1 MKISLKKKEAP
12 VKMPWDSLSM
22 ESAWK
27 TAKVASRPASYG
39 EMMERC
45 IRRDM
50 EVSTVLGNETRVD
63 ILLPLGESPDGL
75 KKLMEQIDHTN
86 VRYQMMFLDDKIQS
100 REVLE
105 MAEDYCLSHE
115 TSRIIHNERKIGLVS
130 SLNRG
135 LVISRSDYVVLLGAE
150 VTLPNMWLERL
161 VMPMIKDP
169 TVSSV
174 TPFTNHGLIA
184 GFPVPSRR
192 NRLFDDEPVEKV
204 DEIFKEVRSLYT
216 TIPYGVGFCMAMN
229 REVIHKI
236 GILDQ
241 QNYKALDGADIDW
254 ALRAARA
261 GYRNVMAENLYV
273 KNDRFSAEMLEGERM
288 LSRKQEKIL
297 MRQAPEY
304 KKIIDTYGEEDPLSE
319 IRAYAFS
326 KMVARRSER
335 RRIIFHMEGEVSAD
349 NYMRRYIDEKLG
361 ENESVL
367 TVQYC
372 REMDCYFGTLEY
384 DHYRVCFRFEDL
396 SEVMELGEHMESRRI
411 ILGRL
416 VGFPDIR
423 EMLHTV
429 RRYADDQGSRLVLML
444 LDYFP
449 LCPMGTM
456 LNHKN
461 QICHLAEDGS
471 ENCRLKGSVS
481 DNCGFTNVSEWR
493 SMWREFLIDAQEVL
507 YYSDSLLNAL
517 EKSFGVMEK
526 SHKMVKPD
534 SQLHPVKRIRKRDE
548 ELNIW
553 IPGPLTRETGLD
565 YVKALVKQAER
576 EKIKI
581 HFYVRGTMS
590 VRSLGRLVTNV
601 SREED
606 SLVPAFL
613 LRYDI
618 DACLIPDAGPDAI
631 GMRAKRVMELEIP
644 AMTRNVGETAHMMSR
659 YQKGKILSENPATAI
674 QEIVEFTEGWVPERS
689 QHKEKILFITEEDVT
704 NGAVIGME
712 EWLWI
717 HGIKTIRSGVDS
729 MILHSRS
736 ECQTAIVG
744 GCQFTRRLKVVLED
758 RLRTGTKI
766 WYLQSRSQMIDE
778 ESIRAIEP
786 YCTGFLVEEK
796 RTADQ
801 IRMFTENKPI
811 HVIHRRKALA
821 EKMLSDVIMK
831 AQRGRDRLHLYA
843 GSGIKGRPSDA
854 FVVGWLHDGGR
865 TSRFSPEECMK
876 VVRAVESVMH
886 EHPSMRLL
894 VSEKIMLDR
903 EQLQLRERMLPIRD
917 ENKKDRWLLLSQCDV
932 VIKPL
937 FGENEPSSSS
947 EEMAAVAGIPVVK
960 ASPEE
965 IPEKLMMLIGSGVK

>member
-1 MKISLKKKEAP
+1 
-12 VKMPWDSLSM
+12 MPWDSLAM

-27 TAKVASRPASYG
+27 TARVAYRPASYA

-50 EVSTVLGNETRVD
+50 EVSTVLGSETRVD
-63 ILLPLGESPDGL
+63 ILLPLGESLEGL
-75 KKLMEQIDHTN
+75 TSLMEQIGSTN
-86 VRYQMMFLDDKIQS
+86 VRYQMMFLDDKIKNE
-100 REVLE
+100 EVLGYV
-105 MAEDYCLSHE
+105 EDYCQEHE
-115 TSRIIHNERKIGLVS
+115 SSRVIHNERKIGVVS

-135 LVISRSDYVVLLGAE
+135 LVISRADYVVLLGAE
-150 VTLPNMWLERL
+150 VTLPDMWLERL

-204 DEIFKEVRSLYT
+204 DEIFGQVRSLYT

-297 MRQAPEY
+297 MKQAPEY
-304 KKIIDTYGEEDPLSE
+304 KKVIEAYEAEDPLSE

-326 KMVARRSER
+326 KLVGRRSER

-349 NYMRRYIDEKLG
+349 NYMRRYIDDKLS

-367 TVQYC
+367 TVQYN

-384 DHYRVCFRFEDL
+384 DHYRVSFQFDDL

-416 VGFPDIR
+416 TGFPQIG
-423 EMLHTV
+423 EMLKTV

-444 LDYFP
+444 LDYFT
-449 LCPMGTM
+449 LCPQGKL
-456 LNHKN
+456 LNAKN
-461 QICHLAEDGS
+461 QICQLTEES
-471 ENCRLKGSVS
+471 QEVCRLKGTVS
-481 DNCGFTNVSEWR
+481 ENSGFTTLAEWR
-493 SMWREFLIDAQEVL
+493 KMWRDFLRDVQEVL
-507 YYSDSLLNAL
+507 YYSDSLLSSL
-517 EKSFGVMEK
+517 ERSFGVIEK

-534 SQLHPVKRIRKRDE
+534 SQLRPVNRVRKRDE
-548 ELNIW
+548 DLNIW
-553 IPGPLTRETGLD
+553 IPGPLNRETGLD
-565 YVKALVKQAER
+565 YVKAIVKQAER
-576 EKIKI
+576 EKAKI
-581 HFYVRGTMS
+581 HFYVRGTMP
-590 VRSLGRLVTNV
+590 VKSLGRLVTNV

-631 GMRAKRVMELEIP
+631 GMRAKRVTELEIP
-644 AMTRNVGETAHMMSR
+644 AMTRNVGETAHVMSR
-659 YQKGKILSENPATAI
+659 YKKGKILSENPAQALE
-674 QEIVEFTEGWVPERS
+674 EIIEFAESWVPKRS
-689 QHKEKILFITEEDVT
+689 SRKEKILFITTEEIS

-717 HGIKTIRSGVDS
+717 HGIRTIRSTVDS
-729 MILHSRS
+729 MILHARS
-736 ECQTAIVG
+736 ECHTAIVD
-744 GCQFTRRLKVVLED
+744 GCHFSRRLKMVLED
-758 RLRTGTKI
+758 RLRNGTKI
-766 WYLQSRSQMIDE
+766 WYLQSRSQIIDE

-786 YCTGFLVEEK
+786 YCEGFLVEEK

-811 HVIHRRKALA
+811 HVIHRRKALS
-821 EKMLSDVIMK
+821 EKMLSDVVMK

-843 GSGIKGRPSDA
+843 GSGSKGRPQDA
-854 FVVGWLHDGGR
+854 FVIGWMHDGGK
-865 TSRFSPEECMK
+865 TSKFTQEDCMK
-876 VVRAVESVMH
+876 VVRAVEKVMH
-886 EHPSMRLL
+886 DHVNMRFL

-903 EQLQLRERMLPIRD
+903 DQLQLRERMLPIRD
-917 ENKKDRWLLLSQCDV
+917 ESKKDRWLLLSQCDV

-937 FGENEPSSSS
+937 FGDNEPSSGS
-947 EEMAAVAGIPVVK
+947 EEMAAVAGIPVIK

-965 IPEKLMMLIGSGVK
+965 IPGKLMEIMGTL